1 MLCCVAEPGLKHEAH
16 DLYYSFK
23 FYASRNQFE
32 VELSVYVNK
41 HNTCLLGTRAQILLH
56 GEVAALV
63 THYYTFVYNITIYT
77 FHPTSSHLC
86 SV

>member
-1 MLCCVAEPGLKHEAH
+1 MLCCVAESGLKHEAH
-16 DLYYSFK
+16 NLYYPFK

-41 HNTCLLGTRAQILLH
+41 HNTCLHGTMAQRLLH

-63 THYYTFVYNITIYT
+63 THYYTFVTNITIYT
-77 FHPTSSHLC
+77 FYLLC